1 MIHIFAIFAKK
12 RRTMYYKCA
21 LLVGGVAYDATEDL
35 RNWDEVKTTIER
47 KDYGGAVR
55 SFTSAFTFVGDSYAR
70 ILQEYRTNG
79 LEASLGVVFY
89 TRTNSWGWKEEFAKT
104 LDVSTL
110 KYTAWDVSLNAVDDS
125 VEAVIKAKKGTQYEY
140 SLENYRED
148 TDLRYDGIEM
158 ENSVTWDIS
167 GETQDD
173 GSVTINID
181 GLDVGDDRK
190 YFYMPLFVM
199 GEDNTANRFIVYSD
213 SGWGYAP
220 KNMSEAEYIMRAEG
234 GTVQVQPEYQIEL
247 KVRYNSPLE
256 NYGYNAGLFIY
267 RNASGN
273 LETYGTAVPM
283 PDDTYITVSD
293 GGFGNVTLND
303 GDKLG
308 LFLRYNNSHNP
319 HSATVTIKPGAS
331 FKVNWK
337 SRREPVMLPV
347 VKPVTLL
354 NCLLKSM
361 NGGKDGLTGRIDFT
375 DTRGTECLLLP
386 AEGIRGISSGKMYSS
401 FQQFCD
407 WMSAVFGMVYYVDGD
422 TVAFVKRGNL
432 YDTEVVKRLD
442 DTSDF
447 SYSVTSSLIY
457 SQVNAGYDK
466 QDYDSVNGRYEFNFS
481 TYYETG
487 VTLTE
492 NKLELMSPYRADGY
506 GVEFLVDTRGAE
518 STDTDS
524 DSDMFFTQAAIQ
536 GGRYVLR
543 RDKEVTGAPAGV
555 FNAAYSP
562 RSCVLAN
569 EDFIGVSVKNL
580 TYASATGNSEVVIDG
595 VAEKSDVTIGKQLFT
610 PGMIQVSSSD
620 LNLPDNWNGLVELEQ
635 GGVTYRGYLSSVDK
649 TYTREESTT
658 YELME
663 YKGE

>member
-1 MIHIFAIFAKK
+1 MIHIFAIFAIK

-125 VEAVIKAKKGTQYEY
+125 IEAIIKAKKGTQYEC

-173 GSVTINID
+173 GSVTIDYGQHIAQI
-181 GLDVGDDRK
+181 LC
-190 YFYMPLFVM
+190 YIPLFVM
-199 GEDNTANRFIVYSD
+199 NEDYTANRYVVFND
-213 SGWGYAP
+213 SGWGECPTNA
-220 KNMSEAEYIMRAEG
+220 SEADCVIRATG
-234 GTVQVQPEYQIEL
+234 SVTVWPEL
-247 KVRYNSPLE
+247 KMSAKV
-256 NYGYNAGLFIY
+256 
-267 RNASGN
+267 SGN
-273 LETYGTAVPM
+273 AAMRKLCIGRCKGNTYEGIREIALNGNYTDIDISDIGVGLE
-283 PDDTYITVSD
+283 
-293 GGFGNVTLND
+293 D
-303 GDKLG
+303 GDG
-308 LFLRYNNSHNP
+308 LIVFIRYSG
-319 HSATVTIKPGAS
+319 SEAFTLTIKPGAS

-386 AEGIRGISSGKMYSS
+386 AEGIRGISGGKMYSS

-422 TVAFVKRGNL
+422 TVAFVKRGTL

-466 QDYDSVNGRYEFNFS
+466 QDYDSVNGRYEFNFA

-569 EDFIGVSVKNL
+569 EDFIGVSVKKL
-580 TYASATGNSEVVIDG
+580 TYASATGNSDVVIDG

-610 PGMIQVSSSD
+610 PGVIQVSSSD

-663 YKGE
+663 HKGE

>member
-1 MIHIFAIFAKK
+1 
-12 RRTMYYKCA
+12 MYYKCA

-173 GSVTINID
+173 GSVTFD
-181 GLDVGDDRK
+181 TGDVQVNDNRR
-190 YFYMPLFVM
+190 YHYIPLFIM

-213 SGWGYAP
+213 SGWGVVP
-220 KNMSEAEYIMRAEG
+220 ENPNEAEYVIKSEG
-234 GTVQVQPEYQIEL
+234 GTVVVQPKFFMSIKVNL
-247 KVRYNSPLE
+247 KTPEIGNYVYTVGLYIHRSGSDNLE
-256 NYGYNAGLFIY
+256 NYGVAVVLPNDTFI
-267 RNASGN
+267 
-273 LETYGTAVPM
+273 
-283 PDDTYITVSD
+283 DVSD
-293 GGFGNVTLND
+293 GNFGNITLND
-303 GDKLG
+303 GDGIG
-308 LFLRYNNSHNP
+308 LFLHFQDDVTNLSK
-319 HSATVTIKPGAS
+319 ATVTIKPGAS

-337 SRREPVMLPV
+337 SRREAVMLPV

-386 AEGIRGISSGKMYSS
+386 AEGIRGISGGKMYSS

-407 WMSAVFGMVYYVDGD
+407 WMSAVFGMVYYVDGN

-447 SYSVTSSLIY
+447 SYSVTASLIY

-466 QDYDSVNGRYEFNFS
+466 QDYDSVNGRYEFNFA

-524 DSDMFFTQAAIQ
+524 DSDMFFVQAAAQ

-543 RDKEVTGAPAGV
+543 RDKEVTGTPAGV

-569 EDFIGVSVKNL
+569 EDFIGVSVKKL
-580 TYASATGNSEVVIDG
+580 TYASATGNSDVVIDG
-595 VAEKSDVTIGKQLFT
+595 VAEKSDVAIGKQLFT
-610 PGMIQVSSSD
+610 PGVIQVSSSD

-663 YKGE
+663 YKDA

>member
-1 MIHIFAIFAKK
+1 
-12 RRTMYYKCA
+12 MYYKCA
-21 LLVGGVAYDATEDL
+21 LLVGGVAYDATDDL
-35 RNWDEVKTTIER
+35 KNWDEVKTTIER

-55 SFTSAFTFVGDSYAR
+55 SFTNAFTFVEDSYAR
-70 ILQEYRTNG
+70 ILQEYRKNG
-79 LEASLGVVFY
+79 LDASLGVVFY
-89 TRTNSWGWKEEFAKT
+89 TRTNSREWKEEFVKT

-140 SLENYRED
+140 SLENYREGMN
-148 TDLRYDGIEM
+148 LRYDGIEM

-167 GETQDD
+167 GDTQDD
-173 GSVTINID
+173 GSVVINID
-181 GLDVGDDRK
+181 ALSAGDDRK
-190 YFYMPLFVM
+190 YYYIPLFIM

-220 KNMSEAEYIMRAEG
+220 KNMGEAEYIMRADG
-234 GTVQVQPEYQIEL
+234 GTVEVEPDYYMEM
-247 KVRYNSPLE
+247 KVLYNSSLE
-256 NYGYNAGLFIY
+256 NYGYNAGMFIY
-267 RNASGN
+267 RNASGSI
-273 LETYGTAVPM
+273 ETYGTAVPM
-283 PDDTYITVSD
+283 VNDTFTIISD
-293 GGFGNVTLND
+293 GGFGNITLND
-303 GDKLG
+303 GDRMG

-319 HSATVTIKPGAS
+319 LSAVVTIKSGAY
-331 FKVNWK
+331 FKINWK
-337 SRREPVMLPV
+337 SRREAVMLPV
-347 VKPVTLL
+347 VKPLTLL

-375 DTRGTECLLLP
+375 DTRGKECLLMP
-386 AEGIRGISSGKMYSS
+386 AEGIRGIDGGKMYSS

-407 WMSAVFGMVYYVDGD
+407 WMSAVFGMVYYVEGN
-422 TVAFVKRGNL
+422 TVAFVERGKL
-432 YDTEVVKRLD
+432 YDTTVVKQLK
-442 DTSDF
+442 DTADF

-466 QDYDSVNGRYEFNFS
+466 QDYDSVNGRYEFNFAN
-481 TYYETG
+481 YYETG
-487 VTLTE
+487 VTLTD

-506 GVEFLVDTRGAE
+506 GLEFLVDTRGAE

-524 DSDMFFTQAAIQ
+524 DSDMFFVQAAAQ
-536 GGRYVLR
+536 GGNYVLR
-543 RDKEVTGAPAGV
+543 RDKAVTGAPAGV

-569 EDFIGVSVKNL
+569 EAFIGVSVKKL

-610 PGMIQVSSSD
+610 PGAIQVSSSD
-620 LNLPDNWNGLVELEQ
+620 LDLPENWNGVVELEQ

-649 TYTREESTT
+649 TYTKEGSTT

-663 YKGE
+663 CKG